1 LDDSSTIRR
10 KSRRALHTTG
20 EKRRAVLGDLET
32 TADRIDQITRELYHL
47 LPESLRPVEL
57 PLPYTPRQPSTSPS
71 QQRSRPVKPGGPL
84 PRKVRWPDWTIPKA
98 LQLIQGYLD
107 KHRTWPTRDSGRIYE
122 GSPDTWTGLDI
133 ALKNGNRGLPGGTT
147 LARFIAETWRVRNR
161 SSPLVEFDL
170 ADVLRWCDYHFARTG
185 AWPHVDSGAVAAAP
199 GETWGAINHAL
210 SRAVR
215 YMGEPTSLARLLAAH
230 RGVPNIHD
238 QSPLT
243 EEQILAWADL
253 HVVRTGRWPTR
264 TSGADVDA
272 PDVNWKN
279 INYALIRGNRRGRL
293 DRHLPVCWR
302 NIAACGT
309 AGRFPRS
316 TSKRF
321 CDGPIVTAS
330 ARVAGHRY
338 GAARSWT
345 NRRRV
350 GRRLT
355 AHSNKAAVAW
365 RTPDIA
371 RSHTCS
377 IIDGAGAR
385 RPARRRELFRH
396 RATSG
401 RASHRHAPSQPS
413 TRELPPP
420 SRAVRII
427 YWVVRLTRSR

>member
-1 LDDSSTIRR
+1 M
-10 KSRRALHTTG
+10 
-20 EKRRAVLGDLET
+20 
-32 TADRIDQITRELYHL
+32 
-47 LPESLRPVEL
+47 
-57 PLPYTPRQPSTSPS
+57 
-71 QQRSRPVKPGGPL
+71 
-84 PRKVRWPDWTIPKA
+84 RWPDWTIPKA

-272 PDVNWKN
+272 PGENWKN
-279 INYALIRGNRRGRL
+279 FNYALIRGNRTLTSGSSLARLLAKHRGVRN
-293 DRHLPVCWR
+293 RRALPPFDVETLLRWADSHR
-302 NIAACGT
+302 QRT
-309 AGRFPRS
+309 GRWPPVWS
-316 TSKRF
+316 
-321 CDGPIVTAS
+321 GPIVDEPTESWAAVDS
-330 ARVAGHRY
+330 AFKQGSRGLANTGY
-338 GAARSWT
+338 RSLAHLLD
-345 NRRRV
+345 NRRR
-350 GRRLT
+350 
-355 AHSNKAAVAW
+355 
-365 RTPDIA
+365 
-371 RSHTCS
+371 RSPQ
-377 IIDGAGAR
+377 AGAE
-385 RPARRRELFRH
+385 A
-396 RATSG
+396 
-401 RASHRHAPSQPS
+401 
-413 TRELPPP
+413 
-420 SRAVRII
+420 
-427 YWVVRLTRSR
+427 